1 MGGFV
6 CGTTEVSSDDFA
18 LLFLSVCEG
27 LSGETLREDCFV
39 SVTVLLSGSS
49 TELLWFVGASCTL
62 EGGADEVAITSEQT
76 LDSQSFYHLIYSL
89 FDLF

>member
-27 LSGETLREDCFV
+27 LPGETLREDCFV

-49 TELLWFVGASCTL
+49 TELLWFVGVSCTL
-62 EGGADEVAITSEQT
+62 ECAADEVTVR
-76 LDSQSFYHLIYSL
+76 
-89 FDLF
+89 